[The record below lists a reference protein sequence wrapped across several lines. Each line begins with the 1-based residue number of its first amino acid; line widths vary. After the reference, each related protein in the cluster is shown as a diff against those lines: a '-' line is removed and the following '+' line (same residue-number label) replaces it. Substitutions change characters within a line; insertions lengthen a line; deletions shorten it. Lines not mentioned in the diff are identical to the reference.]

1 MSAMNGARRRGAP
14 WPVVVLGAA
23 CALGVGACGGARATT
38 GAGGGRVAPGARSM
52 AELRA
57 GELAVVRD
65 ATSVFNAIERL
76 RPLFF
81 RPRPGP
87 NAVHG
92 SAPELSVYIDGS
104 FAGAPDVLRS
114 LAVQDVQVVRF
125 VQPTQATTTYGTARA
140 ADGVIEVTL
149 KRLARE

>member
-38 GAGGGRVAPGARSM
+38 GGAAAARAARSM
-52 AELRA
+52 AELKA

-87 NAVHG
+87 HAVHG

-104 FAGAPDVLRS
+104 FVGAPDVLRS
-114 LAVQDVQVVRF
+114 VAVHDVQVVRF
-125 VQPTQATTTYGTARA
+125 VQPTQAATTYGTARA